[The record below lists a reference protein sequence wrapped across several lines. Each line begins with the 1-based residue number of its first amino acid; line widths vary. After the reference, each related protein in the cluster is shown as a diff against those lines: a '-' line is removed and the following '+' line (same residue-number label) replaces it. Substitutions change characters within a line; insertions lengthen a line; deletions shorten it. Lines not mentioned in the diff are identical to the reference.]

1 MVQGYKYW
9 KYAVCY
15 ATQDVYSTKD
25 EKNIITTTKT
35 TKRERERERERE
47 RKRKRKIKYH
57 EKKYKSY
64 LI

>member
-15 ATQDVYSTKD
+15 ATQDVYSTQD
-25 EKNIITTTKT
+25 DKNIITTTKT
-35 TKRERERERERE
+35 TTKEEKERERERE
-47 RKRKRKIKYH
+47 RKKENKIP
-57 EKKYKSY
+57 EKKNIN